1 MQKVP
6 AAAVWGLGL
15 TQIVGYGTIFY
26 SFSILAPA
34 MARDFGWPE
43 QWIFGALSVSLLIS
57 GVLSPTA
64 GRLADRYGAARAMS
78 IGSVAAALSLLACA
92 GAPGPIGFAAAL
104 VAMQIATCFIFYSTA
119 FVVIV
124 QLGDRSATRSITH
137 LTLIAGFASTLFW
150 PITIWLHAELSWRE
164 VYVLFAFLNVA
175 LCLPIHL
182 WLTRLPRTD
191 TRPVTAPLAEIGIA
205 VSDAVLDKRTQAT
218 AFVLMLAGF
227 AVEGL
232 ILSAVLIHMV
242 PLMTTL
248 GLGTAGLI
256 VSTLFGPA
264 QVASR
269 FVNMLFGGGLPQRW
283 LAVIAASL
291 LPAGLFVL
299 LISNPSMPGA
309 IVFAILFGLGSGLT
323 SIVGGT
329 LPLELFGREG
339 YGSRI
344 GWVTAARQFTS
355 ALAPFALSW
364 MIARTGAVITL
375 SSLIAVGG
383 AGLVAFAAIVVR
395 LRRSEQ
401 ASSGGRSVRASA

>member
-1 MQKVP
+1 MQKIP

-34 MARDFGWPE
+34 IASDLNWPE
-43 QWIFGALSVSLLIS
+43 QWIFGALSAALLIS
-57 GVLSPTA
+57 GILAPMA
-64 GRLADRYGAARAMS
+64 GRLADRYGAACAMS
-78 IGSVAAALSLLACA
+78 IGSIAAALSLLACA
-92 GAPGPIGFAAAL
+92 GAPGPISFAAAL
-104 VAMQIATCFIFYSTA
+104 IAMQIATCFIFYSTA

-124 QLGDRSATRSITH
+124 QLGDRWAARSITH
-137 LTLIAGFASTLFW
+137 LTLIAGFASTVFW
-150 PITIWLHAELSWRE
+150 PVTTWLHAQLSWRE
-164 VYVLFAFLNVA
+164 VYVLFALLNLA

-182 WLTRLPRTD
+182 WLARMPRADTLPAAV
-191 TRPVTAPLAEIGIA
+191 PSTAVGAAENR
-205 VSDAVLDKRTQAT
+205 AVLDKRTQGLV
-218 AFVLMLAGF
+218 FVLMLGGF

-232 ILSAVLIHMV
+232 VLSAVLIHMV

-269 FVNMLFGGGLPQRW
+269 FVNMLLGGGLPQRW
-283 LAVIAASL
+283 LAVIAALL
-291 LPAGLFVL
+291 LPLGVSVL
-299 LISNPSMPGA
+299 LATSPWVPGA

-339 YGSRI
+339 YGSRL
-344 GWVTAARQFTS
+344 GWVAAARQFTS

-364 MIARTGAVITL
+364 MIARTGAAATL
-375 SSLIAVGG
+375 SSLVIVGA
-383 AGLVAFAAIVVR
+383 AGVIAFAAIVVR
-395 LRRSEQ
+395 VRKRESASNGGHRVQ
-401 ASSGGRSVRASA
+401 ASA